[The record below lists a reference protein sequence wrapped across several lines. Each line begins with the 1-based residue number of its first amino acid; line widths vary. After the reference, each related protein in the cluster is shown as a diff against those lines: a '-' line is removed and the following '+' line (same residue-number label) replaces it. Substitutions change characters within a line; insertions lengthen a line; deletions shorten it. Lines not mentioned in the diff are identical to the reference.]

1 MVRTRQD
8 NGLLQT
14 LFFSI
19 LVTFTLIAFVEPMK
33 VVAQDSDSVS
43 AREILRLTGVQGG
56 LLVHLGCGDGKLTA
70 ALRANNSYV
79 VHGLDT
85 NPENIARARKHIRSL
100 DLYGPVSVEQ
110 WNGTSLPYASNLINL
125 LVSERPPS
133 VPMAEVM
140 RVLCPYGVAYVK
152 QDGKWIK
159 KVKPSP
165 DDIDEWTHYLHGP
178 DNNAVA
184 MDTRVGPPRH
194 LQWKSGPLWCRSH
207 NGVPSSVSLVL
218 SAAGRLFSIIDE
230 GLIGQPGLPEQWTLV
245 ARDAFNGTLLWK
257 KRLSKQISQKSL
269 VAVGDRLY
277 LASGRSEPLTILD
290 AATGE
295 TLHTFKDTEGSDEIV
310 CIRDIVVLHRGGT
323 RRSKDGKNDSI
334 IAMDTN
340 SGQLL
345 WQTLS
350 KQIVRH
356 TLTAGDGRVC
366 YHNSEEI
373 VCLGLNNGKVLWRTA
388 CKTGKRGGLLMM
400 YQGAVFFTA
409 PGGLQAFAADT
420 GEHLWRG
427 PGVNA
432 RLSLFGA
439 GGLVWV
445 SDIQEP
451 GRTFLWTPAPVV
463 AKGYDP
469 RTGEVKRTV
478 TVPRLITPGHHIRC
492 YPAKATDRYLLL
504 PKRGVEFVDLK
515 GENHMRHDWLR
526 GSCGHGV
533 VPANGL
539 LYAPPHQC
547 FCYPGV
553 KLTGFNALSADMGEE
568 TNPTQQRQQKRFE
581 RGPAYREL
589 RTQNSKLKTNDD
601 WPTYRHDARRSGQA
615 GCDLPVHLQRLWEQK
630 FDGMITQPVVADGR
644 LLVAEEDA
652 HTVFCLEADS
662 GKALWEYTTSGRI
675 DSAPT
680 LYRGLVLFG
689 STDGWVYCLRA
700 ADGKL
705 AWRFRAAPGE
715 RRIVVF
721 GQLES
726 AWPVHGSV
734 LIQNGVAY
742 CTAGRSSFLDGGIWV
757 YGLDPMTGKVLH
769 QLHLESSQPDA
780 TREAGRPF
788 DMEGARTDILVSDG
802 TDLYM
807 FFLRLAPDLSLK
819 ETPRITKLGDR
830 EVSMHLM
837 SNAGF
842 LDKSW
847 FDRNYWTY
855 SRRWPGYYFAY
866 NAPKTG
872 QILVFDEEKTYGV
885 HVFTSRQGHS
895 PRFWPG
901 TDGYELFADTN
912 VNRPV
917 LRPTAIGREKGDG
930 YSRTLPP
937 KWSVRIPVRVQ
948 AMVLA
953 GQRLYLAGPPDIVP
967 REDPMSAFEGRLGAR
982 LWVIS
987 ASNGEKL
994 AEYKLDHLPVFDG
1007 LMAAKGR
1014 LYIATK
1020 EGRLVCMGEKP

>member
-1 MVRTRQD
+1 MVGTRQD

-14 LFFSI
+14 SLFF
-19 LVTFTLIAFVEPMK
+19 LLFTFIFIVFVEHTE
-33 VVAQDSDSVS
+33 VAAQSPESVS

-56 LLVHLGCGDGKLTA
+56 LVVNIGCGDGKLTA
-70 ALRANNSYV
+70 ALRANDACV

-85 NPENIARARKHIRSL
+85 NPENVARARKHIRSL
-100 DLYGPVSVEQ
+100 SLYGPVSVEQ
-110 WNGTSLPYASNLINL
+110 WNGTSLPYANNLINL
-125 LVSERPPS
+125 LVSERPLS
-133 VPMAEVM
+133 IPMAEVM
-140 RVLCPYGVAYVK
+140 RVLCPHGVAYVK
-152 QDGKWIK
+152 QDGKWAK
-159 KVKPSP
+159 KVKPLP

-184 MDTRVGPPRH
+184 IDTRVGPPRH
-194 LQWKSGPLWCRSH
+194 LQWKSDPMWCRSH

-230 GLIGQPGLPEQWTLV
+230 GLIGQPGLPERWTLV

-257 KRLSKQISQKSL
+257 KRLQGRLPQKSL

-277 LASGRSEPLTILD
+277 LALGRGGPLTVLD

-295 TLHTFKDTEGSDEIV
+295 TLRTFKDTEGSDEIV
-310 CIRDIVVLHRGGT
+310 CTKDIIVLHRGGT
-323 RRSKDGKNDSI
+323 RRSKDGKDDSI
-334 IAMDTN
+334 IAVDTD
-340 SGQLL
+340 SGRSL
-345 WQTLS
+345 WQKLS
-350 KQIVRH
+350 KHIVRNS
-356 TLTAGDGRVC
+356 LAIADGRVC
-366 YHNSEEI
+366 YHNGEEL
-373 VCLGLNNGKVLWRTA
+373 VCLNLHSGNVLWRAA
-388 CKTGKRGGLLMM
+388 CKAGQRGGLLTI
-400 YQGAVFFTA
+400 YRGAVLFTA
-409 PGGLQAFAADT
+409 QGGLQAFAAET
-420 GEHLWRG
+420 GEHLWKG

-432 RLSLFGA
+432 RLSLFGV

-463 AKGYDP
+463 AKGYAP
-469 RTGEVKRTV
+469 LTGEVKRTV

-492 YPAKATDRYLLL
+492 YPAKATERYLLL

-515 GENHMRHDWLR
+515 GQNHMRHDWLR
-526 GSCGHGV
+526 APCRHGV

-539 LYAPPHQC
+539 LYMPPHQC
-547 FCYPGV
+547 LCYPGV
-553 KLTGFNALSADMGEE
+553 KLAGFNALSADLGEE
-568 TNPTQQRQQKRFE
+568 TNMPQQREQERLE
-581 RGPAYREL
+581 RGTAYRSVIPDIK
-589 RTQNSKLKTNDD
+589 SKFSESD
-601 WPTYRHDARRSGQA
+601 WPTYRHDAQRSGRA

-630 FDGMITQPVVADGR
+630 FDGMITQPVVANGR

-652 HTVFCLEADS
+652 HTVCCLEADS
-662 GKALWEYTTSGRI
+662 GKALWEYTTCGRI

-680 LYRGLVLFG
+680 LYKGLVLFG
-689 STDGWVYCLRA
+689 STDGWVYCLSA
-700 ADGKL
+700 ADGEL

-734 LIQNGVAY
+734 LVQDGVAY
-742 CTAGRSSFLDGGIWV
+742 CTAGRSSYLDGGIWV
-757 YGLDPMTGKVLH
+757 YALDPMTGKVLH
-769 QLHLESSQPDA
+769 QLHLESSQPDV

-788 DMEGARTDILVSDG
+788 DMEGARTDLLVSDG

-830 EVSMHLM
+830 EVSLHLM

-842 LDKSW
+842 LDKTW
-847 FDRNYWTY
+847 FDRTYWTY
-855 SRRWPGYYFAY
+855 SCRWPGYYFAY
-866 NAPKTG
+866 NAPKAG
-872 QILVFDEEKTYGV
+872 QILVFDEKNTYGV
-885 HVFTSRQGHS
+885 HVFTGRQGHS

-967 REDPMSAFEGRLGAR
+967 KEDPMAAFEGRMGAR
-982 LWVIS
+982 LWVVS

-994 AEYKLDHLPVFDG
+994 AEYKLDRSPVLDG
-1007 LMAAKGR
+1007 LMAARGQ

-1020 EGRLVCMGEKP
+1020 DGKLVCMGKKQ